1 MLGSKRHTLLRGVV
15 LTAITALFLSSCTET
30 NTEQIIVEVDRPFF
44 DDPPAA
50 AAGYLGYGTTE
61 DQEVRLTTCGNCHI
75 GQQSDWEETG
85 HSHAWEEMEESGIAQ
100 ESCEGCHAVTEY
112 GNAAEDAVAWAATG
126 DARYHDVQCESC
138 HGPGQG
144 HVLNPDANL
153 KPLASIAVGVELTNG
168 CGECHR
174 ADAAGHKPFIEEWTL
189 SRHGEGANRPQY
201 RDRDGCLVCHG
212 GRGALEAWGVDDI
225 YLEKVEDT
233 QGIGIVCAVC
243 HDPHDEQHH
252 GQLRFAIDVPDVD
265 LNLCM
270 KCHQRRAVPDLENP
284 QRGPHSPQGP
294 LLLGENVGWPPP
306 GFPFG
311 PGEIVGTHGTEANP
325 RLCATCHV
333 NPVETTSAATSGHLF
348 KPIPCV
354 DAQGIPTASEECA
367 LEERSFAS
375 CTASGCHG
383 TQEAARSVYVI
394 AKARIAA
401 LVEELDALLALVPE
415 SEFDRNDGIYTVAE
429 GANFNAGLGEIS
441 SSAIHNPFLTEAL
454 LVASIQA
461 VEDEYGIQ
469 ANLRLDAGA
478 RLEELAGLSAR

>member
-1 MLGSKRHTLLRGVV
+1 
-15 LTAITALFLSSCTET
+15 
-30 NTEQIIVEVDRPFF
+30 
-44 DDPPAA
+44 
-50 AAGYLGYGTTE
+50 
-61 DQEVRLTTCGNCHI
+61 
-75 GQQSDWEETG
+75 
-85 HSHAWEEMEESGIAQ
+85 
-100 ESCEGCHAVTEY
+100 
-112 GNAAEDAVAWAATG
+112 
-126 DARYHDVQCESC
+126 
-138 HGPGQG
+138 
-144 HVLNPDANL
+144 
-153 KPLASIAVGVELTNG
+153 
-168 CGECHR
+168 
-174 ADAAGHKPFIEEWTL
+174 
-189 SRHGEGANRPQY
+189 
-201 RDRDGCLVCHG
+201 
-212 GRGALEAWGVDDI
+212 
-225 YLEKVEDT
+225 
-233 QGIGIVCAVC
+233 
-243 HDPHDEQHH
+243 
-252 GQLRFAIDVPDVD
+252 
-265 LNLCM
+265 
-270 KCHQRRAVPDLENP
+270 
-284 QRGPHSPQGP
+284 
-294 LLLGENVGWPPP
+294 
-306 GFPFG
+306 
-311 PGEIVGTHGTEANP
+311 
-325 RLCATCHV
+325 V